1 MARHSLHCLRRL
13 DSWYVV
19 IPPTY
24 SFVVSNFAAPAQ
36 SFIFFLGGMLTSLLA
51 ESLHEARRTA
61 QASELRERQQRER
74 VRVTLDSI
82 GDAVM
87 TTDVEGRVNFMNRV
101 AESLT
106 GWSNTEALGKP
117 LEHVFAIVNEQ
128 TRQRVANPTMRAFDH
143 GVIVG
148 LANHSVLIAKDGSER
163 AIDDSAAPIHTAEAG
178 IMRCVGAVVDH
189 TDG

>member
-1 MARHSLHCLRRL
+1 MFGGLWPGILSTVLGGLIA
-13 DSWYVV
+13 WYVF

-36 SFIFFLGGMLTSLLA
+36 SVIFFLGGTLTSLLA

-74 VRVTLDSI
+74 GRVTLGSI

-106 GWSNTEALGKP
+106 GWSKTEALVSRWSMSLP
-117 LEHVFAIVNEQ
+117 
-128 TRQRVANPTMRAFDH
+128 
-143 GVIVG
+143 
-148 LANHSVLIAKDGSER
+148 
-163 AIDDSAAPIHTAEAG
+163 
-178 IMRCVGAVVDH
+178 
-189 TDG
+189 